1 LKIWITQGNHNIIWV
16 YRIQDREFCSELKK
30 YWDFG
35 PLDKR
40 ITQSRQEYHLIL
52 LICVIKLLLLA
63 REFLLEHKTSRRLS
77 RSRHHSLKVVFW
89 ERCDPMYIHLQI
101 YKAEMGTIIS
111 WYRSCL
117 TSRTQQYTIMMMQLV
132 RLVIRKNISRM
143 VDL

>member
-1 LKIWITQGNHNIIWV
+1 
-16 YRIQDREFCSELKK
+16 
-30 YWDFG
+30 
-35 PLDKR
+35 
-40 ITQSRQEYHLIL
+40 
-52 LICVIKLLLLA
+52 
-63 REFLLEHKTSRRLS
+63 
-77 RSRHHSLKVVFW
+77 
-89 ERCDPMYIHLQI
+89 MYIHLQI